1 VQRVEGQR
9 ADRDERER
17 QRAPVAGRDVLG
29 HPLPHRRL
37 QADAAA
43 HAADVD
49 EEAGLGL
56 VEVRQEIAGERDPA
70 APAMLDRL
78 AFELREHLADDALEM
93 GPVGGALRLAERAA
107 SAHDEAAGVVEAE
120 VEQQLAG
127 VGGDLALGQ
136 DRFADVV
143 GERMGRD
150 LERVRSDNRLA
161 QPRHE
166 VAGVAVGADDD
177 LLRRHRRPAL
187 RRHREARAVA

>member
-107 SAHDEAAGVVEAE
+107 AGVVEAE